1 MELTDTLQISESP
14 TEALAPWWHT
24 LLVLML
30 LAAGSVA
37 SAYENGL
44 PNAHLPEMSSR
55 LSGYFTVIAEEWLLF
70 FLIWL
75 ALKSRGISVG
85 NLVSGRWPTFRSF
98 FKDLGLAV
106 GFLAVM
112 LVLLSIIP
120 FVLGARHN
128 ANLATI
134 VPKTWLE
141 LLIWLA
147 MSASGAFCEEFAFRG
162 YFTRQFRAWTGSAAF
177 AIVLQGIVF
186 GLSHGYYYKLMVVIM
201 VHGCLLGCFAHWR
214 MSLLP
219 GMLAHGLQDALGG
232 VLAFFS

>member
-1 MELTDTLQISESP
+1 MELTNTLQTSEGAP
-14 TEALAPWWHT
+14 EALAPWWHT

-30 LAAGSVA
+30 LAAGSIA

-44 PNAHLPEMSSR
+44 PNAHLPGLSSR
-55 LSGYFTVIAEEWLLF
+55 LSGYFTVIAMEWLLF
-70 FLIWL
+70 LLIWL

-85 NLVSGRWPTFRSF
+85 NLVSGRWPRFGSF
-98 FKDLGLAV
+98 LKDLALAV
-106 GFLAVM
+106 GFLAVII
-112 LVLLSIIP
+112 LLLSIIP
-120 FVLGARHN
+120 FALGARHN

-141 LLIWLA
+141 LVVWLG
-147 MSASGAFCEEFAFRG
+147 MSASAAFCEEFAFRG
-162 YFTRQFRAWTGSAAF
+162 YFTRQFRAWTGSNAF

-186 GLSHGYYYKLMVVIM
+186 GLSHGYYFKLMVIIM
-201 VHGCLLGCFAHWR
+201 VHGCLLGWFAHWR
-214 MSLLP
+214 KSLLP